1 KTGGFLHCPL
11 DNEDVGHLGTD
22 MKVQQLETV
31 GKVFGLEHFG
41 SDEQFGG
48 AEAELGI
55 LSGALGPTARTFA
68 LQAHADAHQGL
79 DADLPGNADDLPQF
93 LKLLDNHDDFLAQ
106 LRTQERHA
114 DETGVLVTVANDE
127 ASELTL
133 ESEAGEQFRFAAH
146 LQPEV
151 ERLAGIED
159 FFHDFAELIDFDGE

>member
-1 KTGGFLHCPL
+1 TAAVVIHPQATADIEEFDVEAHFAELGVKTGGFLHCPL

-68 LQAHADAHQGL
+68 LQA
-79 DADLPGNADDLPQF
+79 
-93 LKLLDNHDDFLAQ
+93 
-106 LRTQERHA
+106 
-114 DETGVLVTVANDE
+114 
-127 ASELTL
+127 
-133 ESEAGEQFRFAAH
+133 
-146 LQPEV
+146 
-151 ERLAGIED
+151 
-159 FFHDFAELIDFDGE
+159 